1 MHNLTIHETFAF
13 NRMTEFFAHHGI
25 DAVFEDDDDMLWF
38 IVRNSFIS
46 PPGMK
51 QTLDQAK
58 ELVKS
63 LEKKKMLE
71 RRVSHADAP
80 DMLSLVENN

>member
-38 IVRNSFIS
+38 IV
-46 PPGMK
+46 P
-51 QTLDQAK
+51 TH
-58 ELVKS
+58 S
-63 LEKKKMLE
+63 LP
-71 RRVSHADAP
+71 RRV
-80 DMLSLVENN
+80 

>member
-1 MHNLTIHETFAF
+1 MHNLTIHEMFAL
-13 NRMTEFFAHHGI
+13 NRMREFFTYHGI

-38 IVRNSFIS
+38 IVRNSFTA

-71 RRVSHADAP
+71 RHVSHADAP

>member
-1 MHNLTIHETFAF
+1 MHNLTIHEMFAL
-13 NRMTEFFAHHGI
+13 NRMKKFFTHHGI
-25 DAVFEDDDDMLWF
+25 DAVFEDDHDLLWF

-51 QTLDQAK
+51 QTLNQARA
-58 ELVKS
+58 LVKS
-63 LEKKKMLE
+63 LEKKKLLE
-71 RRVSHADAP
+71 RRVSHTDAP

>member
-1 MHNLTIHETFAF
+1 MHNLTIHETFALK
-13 NRMTEFFAHHGI
+13 RMTKFFAYHGI
-25 DAVFEDDDDMLWF
+25 DVVFEDDDDMLWF

-46 PPGMK
+46 PPGLK
-51 QTLDQAK
+51 QTLDQAR

-71 RRVSHADAP
+71 RHVSHADAP
-80 DMLSLVENN
+80 DMLSLVVNN

>member
-25 DAVFEDDDDMLWF
+25 DAVFEDDHGLLWF
-38 IVRNSFIS
+38 IVRNSFIA

-51 QTLDQAK
+51 QTLDQAR